1 MTVNVVA
8 PGLVDTDMI
17 PADPTVREQ
26 LAATRTVGR
35 LGTVEEVADL
45 VAAVV
50 ANAYLSNQSIVI
62 DGGTL
67 PT

>member
-1 MTVNVVA
+1 MTA
-8 PGLVDTDMI
+8 
-17 PADPTVREQ
+17 VREQ
-26 LAATRTVGR
+26 LAASRAVGR
-35 LGTVEEVADL
+35 LGTSEEVADL

>member
-1 MTVNVVA
+1 MTVGGDLSDQA
-8 PGLVDTDMI
+8 TPGRT
-17 PADPTVREQ
+17 R
-26 LAATRTVGR
+26 AAGR

-50 ANAYLSNQSIVI
+50 ANAYLSNRSIVI

>member
-1 MTVNVVA
+1 MA
-8 PGLVDTDMI
+8 PCASSSP
-17 PADPTVREQ
+17 PA
-26 LAATRTVGR
+26 GR
-35 LGTVEEVADL
+35 SDVWGASEEVADL

-50 ANAYLSNQSIVI
+50 ANGYLSNQSIVI